1 MKVVL
6 LRHVAFLLEAADSK
20 VLAATLYAMPLMAA
34 GLIRQTLI
42 APPPF
47 MGWSL
52 VFAS

>member
-1 MKVVL
+1 MKVLL
-6 LRHVAFLLEAADSK
+6 LRHGAFLLEAADSK
-20 VLAATLYAMPLMAA
+20 VAAATLHTMLLMAA
-34 GLIRQTLI
+34 GLIRLTLI